1 MNYTDKELKVIEYMK
16 QGIEADGSFD
26 GVWFFTD
33 EMRVEGLSQKAL
45 GGVLSSLEQKGV
57 VVCECWDGDN
67 MAILKDRMEEL

>member
-1 MNYTDKELKVIEYMK
+1 MNYTDKELKV
-16 QGIEADGSFD
+16 IEADGSFD